1 MAGLSYGRRRLLLRR
16 RISRA
21 SDLVGRPATP
31 RLLKGW
37 LLWLIGWGLLGGLP
51 VRGQT
56 QQQFFSAPW
65 LVREV
70 RLEGNRSFSDETL
83 RPYLHTTAN
92 RRFLGIPGFTWWLW
106 LYQLG
111 ASGKLGGLLSR
122 ALMASGE
129 PPAYYEPAVVQADVE
144 RLTLFYRQEG
154 FPKARIEARLD
165 TLRPGYLRVTFH
177 INEGPPTYLRLI
189 RYEGLEP
196 LPPALQ
202 QALIRGALLR
212 HTPPADSALL
222 LQARNQRYSE
232 LTLLEERQ
240 RLMEFLWNAGYAA
253 VTRDSIRA
261 IVIPARPDSFDLI
274 FQIHPGPRFRFG
286 DVHAEVDGPE
296 PDAFFQR
303 DTLWLEAAADT
314 LQPGQLVVT
323 RRQER
328 HLSPSFLARMLR
340 FRPGDWYNRS
350 RLLNFRRRLE
360 ATGLFSY
367 VRIEPG
373 WRDTIRVT
381 GETAPRLPHRL
392 VLSTRPRHRMR
403 LETFMLQRN
412 GLLTGSENELGTGI
426 ALTYENANLLGR
438 AETFSL
444 RTSGS
449 ISGNFEEGLLTSAQL
464 EITASLVYPYA
475 IRPFGVLE
483 RWLQLYDA
491 RTRLSLSLL
500 TARRDILRLVIRGR
514 GTARFRLE
522 LQHTPTLTSFVDLL
536 DLSLSNPDTLT
547 GFRAAFLDEVLRP
560 IEDPVQ
566 RAQILDDYTVPQI
579 NDVVRYT
586 LQAARF
592 NPLRRERGY
601 AHELSIEAGG
611 LLSDLLDRFVF
622 SPGQH
627 EGTLPGLPLFRSG
640 PTGNRLLYRP
650 YLRLSVDMRRYRPLR
665 PGTVVAGKLQVGL
678 AHPVGI
684 PDVIPFDRRFY
695 SGGATSVRGWPLRGL
710 GPGRLQLMENVDGAN
725 LLGGE
730 IKLEASLELRHRL
743 LRRVLAADWIG
754 TLFTDVGNVWFGPR
768 NPGAKAGHFRLNR
781 FLQELGW
788 GGGIGLRLAWEYLI
802 LRLDVAYRLHDPAR
816 PAAGLLPDGLHRPTL
831 HFGIGH
837 AF

>member
-1 MAGLSYGRRRLLLRR
+1 M
-16 RISRA
+16 
-21 SDLVGRPATP
+21 
-31 RLLKGW
+31 

-51 VRGQT
+51 VWGQT
-56 QQQFFSAPW
+56 QQQFFSEAW
-65 LVREV
+65 LVRDV
-70 RLEGNRSFSDETL
+70 RLEGNRSFSDEIL
-83 RPYLHTTAN
+83 RPYIHTTAN
-92 RRFLGIPGFTWWLW
+92 RRFLGIPGLTWWLW
-106 LYQLG
+106 LYELG

-154 FPKARIEARLD
+154 FPHAQVEARLD
-165 TLRPGYLRVTFH
+165 TLRPGQLRVIFH
-177 INEGPPTYLRLI
+177 IDEGPPTYLRHVH
-189 RYEGLEP
+189 YEGIET

-202 QALIRGALLR
+202 RALLAGSRLR
-212 HTPPADSALL
+212 HDPPADTSRQLR
-222 LQARNQRYSE
+222 ARDQRYSE

-240 RLMEFLWNAGYAA
+240 RLMEFLWNTGYAA

-261 IVIPARPDSFDLI
+261 IVIPARTDSFDLI
-274 FQIHPGPRFRFG
+274 FRIHPGPRFRFG
-286 DVHAEVDGPE
+286 DLEAEVDGPE
-296 PDAFFQR
+296 PDPFFRR
-303 DTLWLEAAADT
+303 DTLWLEPTADT
-314 LQPGQLVVT
+314 LHPGRLVVT

-328 HLSPSFLARMLR
+328 RLKPSFLARMLR
-340 FRPGDWYNRS
+340 FRPGDWYNRA
-350 RLLNFRRRLE
+350 LLLSTRRRLE

-367 VRIEPG
+367 VRIEPA
-373 WRDTIRVT
+373 WRDTLRLR
-381 GETAPRLPHRL
+381 GEAAPRLPHRL
-392 VLSTRPRHRMR
+392 TLTTRPRHRMR

-412 GLLTGSENELGTGI
+412 GLLTGSENELGTGV
-426 ALTYENANLLGR
+426 AVTYENANLLGR

-444 RTSGS
+444 RTAGS

-475 IRPFGVLE
+475 VRPFGALE
-483 RWLQLYDA
+483 RWLRLYDA

-500 TARRDILRLVIRGR
+500 TARRDVLRLVIRGR

-536 DLSLSNPDTLT
+536 DLSLSNPDTLS
-547 GFRAAFLDEVLRP
+547 GFRATFLDEVLRP

-586 LQAARF
+586 LQSARF

-601 AHELSIEAGG
+601 AHELSVETGG
-611 LLSDLLDRFVF
+611 LLSDLLDRAVF
-622 SPGQH
+622 TPGRH

-640 PTGNRLLYRP
+640 ATGNRLLYRP
-650 YLRLSVDMRRYRPLR
+650 YVRASLDLRRYRPLR
-665 PGTVVAGKLQVGL
+665 PGTVLAGKLQLGA
-678 AHPVGI
+678 AHPIGQ

-695 SGGATSVRGWPLRGL
+695 SGGANSVRGWPLRGL
-710 GPGRLQLMENVDGAN
+710 GPGRLQLTDNLDGTN

-730 IKLEASLELRHRL
+730 FKLEASLELRQRL

-754 TLFTDVGNVWFGPR
+754 TVFTDAGNVWLGPR
-768 NPGAKAGHFRLNR
+768 NPGPEAGHFRLGR
-781 FLQELGW
+781 FVQDLGW
-788 GGGIGLRLAWEYLI
+788 GGGVGLRLAWEYLI
-802 LRLDVAYRLHDPAR
+802 IRLDVAYRLHDPAR
-816 PAAGLLPDGLHRPTL
+816 PETGLLPDGLHRPTL